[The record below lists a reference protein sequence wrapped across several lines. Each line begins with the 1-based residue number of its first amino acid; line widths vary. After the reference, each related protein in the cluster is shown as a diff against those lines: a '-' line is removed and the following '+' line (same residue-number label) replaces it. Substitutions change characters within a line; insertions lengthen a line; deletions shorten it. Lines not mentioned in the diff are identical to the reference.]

1 MTIKKNK
8 LEDDP
13 IFKEDIA
20 PKIKSGIKRSVFDIT
35 INTNKNYDN
44 MSDDDKLKFKNV
56 IQYLFTNGSENI
68 LNGYLVDDLTQMI
81 LQPI

>member
-44 MSDDDKLKFKNV
+44 MSDDDKLKFKK
-56 IQYLFTNGSENI
+56 T
-68 LNGYLVDDLTQMI
+68 
-81 LQPI
+81 